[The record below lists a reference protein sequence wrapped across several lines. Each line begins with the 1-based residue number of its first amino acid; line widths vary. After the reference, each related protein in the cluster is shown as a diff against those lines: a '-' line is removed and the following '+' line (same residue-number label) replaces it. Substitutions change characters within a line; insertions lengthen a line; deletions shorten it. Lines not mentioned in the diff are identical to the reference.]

1 MDIGDTTSATYLD
14 TVHAFFAYCVAGR
27 ANGFAERTLDAGLAS
42 WAERHVQLPHV
53 DMEIDRPR
61 VRPLET
67 LRKSYVARNCRVEQ
81 ATV

>member
-1 MDIGDTTSATYLD
+1 MRLSVDLAINVPRGIQYL
-14 TVHAFFAYCVAGR
+14 